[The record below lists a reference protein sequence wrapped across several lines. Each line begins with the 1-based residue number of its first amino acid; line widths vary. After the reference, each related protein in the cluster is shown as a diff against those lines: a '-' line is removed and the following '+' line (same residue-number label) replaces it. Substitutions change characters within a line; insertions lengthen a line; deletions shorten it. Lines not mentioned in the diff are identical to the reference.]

1 MSKDY
6 LIFLIFVSFVILLEI
21 DVLTIHICA
30 TDDVMY
36 NIIDVTI
43 PKEVWDK
50 FDNQYMLQ
58 PMHFLLALEILPAF
72 EIFVLFKH
80 LYRWQLLWQPKFYKG
95 NDVLTQ
101 NPKQ

>member
-43 PKEVWDK
+43 PKEV
-50 FDNQYMLQ
+50 
-58 PMHFLLALEILPAF
+58 
-72 EIFVLFKH
+72 
-80 LYRWQLLWQPKFYKG
+80 
-95 NDVLTQ
+95 
-101 NPKQ
+101 